1 MRPIVD
7 DLTPP
12 VQLDRD
18 HWRGG
23 ERAAFT
29 LVGYGDDECPSSPM
43 AFGAI
48 QRLAPPGPDQAHRAS
63 WTGRGLRD

>member
-12 VQLDRD
+12 VDLDRD

-23 ERAAFT
+23 ERAAVT
-29 LVGYGDDECPSSPM
+29 VVEYGDT
-43 AFGAI
+43 
-48 QRLAPPGPDQAHRAS
+48 PGPVVARQTRVPPR
-63 WTGRGLRD
+63 T